1 MRHYS
6 LERIHI
12 LVALSSL
19 LIHFAPGQAATEA
32 DTQNMLA
39 GLWSQIDE
47 KTGKVQSL
55 VRIVEIAPEQYE
67 GFIEK
72 IFIAPGE
79 DPNPRCEDCK
89 GTRRNQPVLGM
100 RIITGLKRASRN
112 GDIYQ
117 HGEILDPDSGDTYRL
132 KITLLD
138 SGKKLDV
145 RGFVGIAL
153 FGRSQIWLR
162 ESNQTK

>member
-1 MRHYS
+1 MRPFFFA
-6 LERIHI
+6 RIYI
-12 LVALSSL
+12 SVALSTL
-19 LIHFAPGQAATEA
+19 LICVAPGLAANTT
-32 DTQNMLA
+32 DTQDKLV
-39 GLWSQIDE
+39 GLWSQVDE
-47 KTGKVQSL
+47 KTGKVQAL

-72 IFIAPGE
+72 IFIAPGD

-100 RIITGLKRASRN
+100 RIITGLKRASSK
-112 GDIYQ
+112 GELYH

>member
-1 MRHYS
+1 MRPFFFA
-6 LERIHI
+6 RIYI
-12 LVALSSL
+12 SVALSTL
-19 LIHFAPGQAATEA
+19 LICVAPGLAANTT
-32 DTQNMLA
+32 DTQDKLI
-39 GLWSQIDE
+39 GLWSQVDE
-47 KTGKVQSL
+47 KTGKVQAL

-100 RIITGLKRASRN
+100 RIITGLKRASSK
-112 GDIYQ
+112 GELYH

-153 FGRSQIWLR
+153 FGRSQIWFR

>member
-1 MRHYS
+1 MRPFFFA
-6 LERIHI
+6 RIYTS
-12 LVALSSL
+12 VVLSTL
-19 LIHFAPGQAATEA
+19 LIYVAPGLAASTT
-32 DTQNMLA
+32 DTQDKLA
-39 GLWSQIDE
+39 GLWSQVDE
-47 KTGKVQSL
+47 KTGKVQAL

-100 RIITGLKRASRN
+100 RIITGLKRASSK
-112 GDIYQ
+112 GDIYH

>member
-1 MRHYS
+1 MRPFFFA
-6 LERIHI
+6 RIYTS
-12 LVALSSL
+12 VVLSTL
-19 LIHFAPGQAATEA
+19 LIYVAPGLAASTT
-32 DTQNMLA
+32 DTQDKLA
-39 GLWSQIDE
+39 GLWSQVDE
-47 KTGKVQSL
+47 KTGKVQAL

-100 RIITGLKRASRN
+100 RIITGLKRASSK
-112 GDIYQ
+112 GELYH